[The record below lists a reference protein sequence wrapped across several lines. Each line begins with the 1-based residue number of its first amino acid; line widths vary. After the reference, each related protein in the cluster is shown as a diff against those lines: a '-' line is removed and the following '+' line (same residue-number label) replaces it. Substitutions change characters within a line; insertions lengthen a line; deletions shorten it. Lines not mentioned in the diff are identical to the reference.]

1 MNAQNFLNIFYESI
15 HDERIWQIQNGNCE
29 MPVTEIYAKE
39 KQIENVFSNGD
50 LESEEAIM
58 NDKERFGRVRTIL
71 MKQLRAKYGEDI
83 ANRALYRINKRI
95 SEGSLR
101 VKANLSTIN
110 PSESEI

>member
-1 MNAQNFLNIFYESI
+1 MKSMAGVY
-15 HDERIWQIQNGNCE
+15 
-29 MPVTEIYAKE
+29 TKE
-39 KQIENVFSNGD
+39 KGIGD
-50 LESEEAIM
+50 ILHGELESEEAIM

-101 VKANLSTIN
+101 VNANLSSIN
-110 PSESEI
+110 QSESEI

>member
-1 MNAQNFLNIFYESI
+1 MDLADSHGKNEVL
-15 HDERIWQIQNGNCE
+15 
-29 MPVTEIYAKE
+29 MTEIYAKE
-39 KQIENVFSNGD
+39 ETIENVFSNGD

-110 PSESEI
+110 QSESEI